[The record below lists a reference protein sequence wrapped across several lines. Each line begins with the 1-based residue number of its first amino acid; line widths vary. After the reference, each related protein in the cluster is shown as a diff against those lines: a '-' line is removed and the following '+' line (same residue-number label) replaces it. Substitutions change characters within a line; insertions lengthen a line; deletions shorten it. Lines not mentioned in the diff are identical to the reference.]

1 MATGRRTRLERLA
14 EEDGLIE
21 RPLEQKSI
29 RLHLDA
35 RLRSGNMVLRTV
47 DLAIGYRHQNGDGQT
62 PRREDI
68 SGGFEYLGS
77 RLPIGPDDNLLFR
90 SENIELKR
98 GERAA
103 LLGPNG
109 AGKST
114 FLKTIMGNL
123 PPLSGKVRV
132 GASVH
137 LGYLAQAHS
146 DLRPD
151 MTVLNAILEKAPRME
166 IGQARSFLGRFLFSG
181 DDVSKPISSL
191 SGGQR
196 SRVALARLTLEGANL
211 LLLDEPTNH
220 LDIQSQEV
228 LEDVL
233 RSFPGTVLLVTHDR
247 YLVDAVATQ
256 VWMIDAEQ
264 EELRAYPG
272 NYSDYLAAVQAEQE
286 AQAAAAALAADQPGQ
301 RTESQTH
308 RERGREDR
316 RQRKAAEQRAGEADR
331 LLRLIEGLEQRIEAI
346 GDEITQASS
355 AQNTRRVQELGVEY
369 QAVEERLH
377 QLMEEWAEMAE

>member
-1 MATGRRTRLERLA
+1 MRFWKKRRAWR
-14 EEDGLIE
+14 
-21 RPLEQKSI
+21 S
-29 RLHLDA
+29 A
-35 RLRSGNMVLRTV
+35 R
-47 DLAIGYRHQNGDGQT
+47 
-62 PRREDI
+62 
-68 SGGFEYLGS
+68 
-77 RLPIGPDDNLLFR
+77 
-90 SENIELKR
+90 R
-98 GERAA
+98 G
-103 LLGPNG
+103 
-109 AGKST
+109 
-114 FLKTIMGNL
+114 
-123 PPLSGKVRV
+123 
-132 GASVH
+132 
-137 LGYLAQAHS
+137 
-146 DLRPD
+146 
-151 MTVLNAILEKAPRME
+151 
-166 IGQARSFLGRFLFSG
+166 SFLGRFLFSG
-181 DDVSKPISSL
+181 DDVAKPISSL

-256 VWMIDAEQ
+256 VWMIDAQQ
-264 EELRAYPG
+264 EELRVYPG

-286 AQAAAAALAADQPGQ
+286 AQAAAAAVAADQPGQ

>member
-1 MATGRRTRLERLA
+1 MRSWKKRRAWR
-14 EEDGLIE
+14 
-21 RPLEQKSI
+21 S
-29 RLHLDA
+29 A
-35 RLRSGNMVLRTV
+35 R
-47 DLAIGYRHQNGDGQT
+47 
-62 PRREDI
+62 
-68 SGGFEYLGS
+68 
-77 RLPIGPDDNLLFR
+77 
-90 SENIELKR
+90 
-98 GERAA
+98 RAA
-103 LLGPNG
+103 
-109 AGKST
+109 
-114 FLKTIMGNL
+114 F
-123 PPLSGKVRV
+123 
-132 GASVH
+132 
-137 LGYLAQAHS
+137 
-146 DLRPD
+146 
-151 MTVLNAILEKAPRME
+151 
-166 IGQARSFLGRFLFSG
+166 GRFLFSG

-301 RTESQTH
+301 RTN
-308 RERGREDR
+308 R
-316 RQRKAAEQRAGEADR
+316 RRTASTAARIVASARLPSSARA
-331 LLRLIEGLEQRIEAI
+331 RLIGSCA
-346 GDEITQASS
+346 
-355 AQNTRRVQELGVEY
+355 
-369 QAVEERLH
+369 
-377 QLMEEWAEMAE
+377 